1 MQYVVTAIYITSLC
15 LCAFVRYL
23 VFEHDFMRQM
33 AIIVN
38 LWKAT
43 VIQAMEYRASFV
55 FAIVANFFDFIFGLL
70 QYLVFFTAAKSIA
83 GWEAD
88 HMLVLYGVFMLV
100 FALHFIL
107 LYPNLVA
114 MGDMV
119 NSGNLDLLLTKPVD
133 SQLIISFR
141 RISLEELGSIGTA
154 TILLGW
160 LLYRGVIVFDIG
172 NFLLFGVSMVS
183 SLLLVYCVFVL
194 LICLAVIMERLD
206 NMSQLLWSLF
216 ALCRYPV
223 DIYPDRIRYAFMS
236 FLPVAFIATIP
247 ASALLG
253 RSDSATVW
261 QGFAMAVVAVLF
273 CSWLWRRAIRA
284 YTSAGG

>member
-1 MQYVVTAIYITSLC
+1 
-15 LCAFVRYL
+15 
-23 VFEHDFMRQM
+23 MRQ
-33 AIIVN
+33 ALIIVN

-43 VIQAMEYRASFV
+43 VIQAMEYRASFL

-107 LYPNLVA
+107 LYPNLAA
-114 MGDMV
+114 MGEMV
-119 NSGNLDLLLTKPVD
+119 NSGNLDLLLTKPVNA
-133 SQLIISFR
+133 QLVISFR

-154 TILLGW
+154 TLLLGW
-160 LLYRGVIVFDIG
+160 QIYRGVIEFDPG
-172 NFLLFGVSMVS
+172 NFALFGISMIS
-183 SLLLVYCVFVL
+183 SLLLVYCVFLL
-194 LICLAVIMERLD
+194 LISLAVIMERLD

-247 ASALLG
+247 ASTLLG
-253 RSDSATVW
+253 RCESSTVW
-261 QGFAMAVVAVLF
+261 QGFALAVAAVVF
-273 CSWLWRRAIRA
+273 CSMLWRRAIRA

>member
-1 MQYVVTAIYITSLC
+1 MKQAT
-15 LCAFVRYL
+15 
-23 VFEHDFMRQM
+23 
-33 AIIVN
+33 IILH

-55 FAIVANFFDFIFGLL
+55 FAIIANFFDFIFGLL
-70 QYLVFFTAAKSIA
+70 QYLIFFTAAKSIA
-83 GWEAD
+83 GWD
-88 HMLVLYGVFMLV
+88 SDQMLVLYGVFMLV

-119 NSGNLDLLLTKPVD
+119 NSGNLDLLLTKPINA
-133 SQLIISFR
+133 QLIVSFR

-154 TILLGW
+154 VLLLGW
-160 LLYRGVIVFDIG
+160 QFHQGVIVANAG
-172 NFLLFGVSMVS
+172 NFLLFAIGLVS
-183 SLLLVYCVFVL
+183 SLLLIYCVFMI

-223 DIYPDRIRYAFMS
+223 EIYPDRVRYAFFS
-236 FLPVAFIATIP
+236 FFPVAFIAAVP

-253 RSDSATVW
+253 RANSTTVW
-261 QGFAMAVVAVLF
+261 LGFALALAGVIG
-273 CSWLWRRAIRA
+273 CSWLWRYTIRS